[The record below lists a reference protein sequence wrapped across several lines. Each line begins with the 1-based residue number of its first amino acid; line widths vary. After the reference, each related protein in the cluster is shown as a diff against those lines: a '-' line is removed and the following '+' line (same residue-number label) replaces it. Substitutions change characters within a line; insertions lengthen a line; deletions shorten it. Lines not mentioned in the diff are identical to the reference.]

1 MQIQDDRY
9 AVAQKLIDQARAA
22 GMTVK
27 VYFGRLRVTGWLSQ
41 NALAEALIDAEDAVL
56 ELLAGGDH
64 DEAFERVTFC
74 DAELRRLAFTK
85 WRLAGLPASD
95 R

>member
-1 MQIQDDRY
+1 
-9 AVAQKLIDQARAA
+9 
-22 GMTVK
+22 MTVK
-27 VYFGRLRVTGWLSQ
+27 SYFGRLRVTGWLSQ
-41 NALAEALIDAEDAVL
+41 QPLADALFDAEDAVL

-64 DEAFERVTFC
+64 DEPYEHLVLS
-74 DAELRRLAFTK
+74 DAELRRLAFVK